1 MDRLRFPFDRARTF
15 QNSKKASHMPVAK
28 GPSFDLRSAAIFG
41 GVAVLAAVIIGLIAL
56 ELGTRSNTLVLG
68 SIDFGDVNVTRLA
81 ESIEERGPL
90 LFPDIASGSRD
101 IWVSH
106 IGESPG
112 EGWFAF
118 EARLP
123 GESRDCSVEW
133 VATDRNFVNGCSGD
147 VFPVTG
153 DGLPQ
158 IPVFIDGT
166 DLIIDLNGI
175 HSESDFQG
183 FVPPE

>member
-1 MDRLRFPFDRARTF
+1 
-15 QNSKKASHMPVAK
+15 MPVAK

-68 SIDFGDVNVTRLA
+68 STNFGDVNVTRLS
-81 ESIEERGPL
+81 ETISDGGPL
-90 LFPDIASGSRD
+90 LFPDIASGTRD
-101 IWVSH
+101 IWVNH
-106 IGESPG
+106 IGDSPG
-112 EGWFAF
+112 VGWFAF

-133 VATDRNFVNGCSGD
+133 IATDQNFVSACSGQ
-147 VFPVTG
+147 VFPETG
-153 DGLPQ
+153 EGLPQ

-166 DLIIDLNGI
+166 DLVIDLNGI
-175 HSESDFQG
+175 HSEDDFPG
-183 FVPPE
+183 FVPAE

>member
-1 MDRLRFPFDRARTF
+1 
-15 QNSKKASHMPVAK
+15 MPVAK
-28 GPSFDLRSAAIFG
+28 GPTFDLRSAVIFG
-41 GVAVLAAVIIGLIAL
+41 GIAVLAAIVIGFFAIR
-56 ELGTRSNTLVLG
+56 LGQQTNTLVLG
-68 SIDFGDVNVTRLA
+68 DQNFGSLNIFNISENIDRD
-81 ESIEERGPL
+81 GPIL
-90 LFPDIASGSRD
+90 WPDIASGDRD
-101 IWVSH
+101 IWLTHTGDEVD
-106 IGESPG
+106 